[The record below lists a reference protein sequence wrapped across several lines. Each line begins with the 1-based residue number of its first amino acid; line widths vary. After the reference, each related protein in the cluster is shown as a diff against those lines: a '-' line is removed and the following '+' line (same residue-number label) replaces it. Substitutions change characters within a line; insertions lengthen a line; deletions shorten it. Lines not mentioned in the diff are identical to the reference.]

1 MNIQAE
7 KLKLIEQL
15 LKTES
20 SEIID
25 KIKTIFQRAEEGD
38 FWNELTE
45 EQKTEINDSIS
56 EIESGEVVDY
66 KSVTAKFR

>member
-20 SEIID
+20 SEIIG
-25 KIKTIFQRAEEGD
+25 KIKTIFQSAEESD

-56 EIESGEVVDY
+56 EIENGEVVEY
-66 KSVTAKFR
+66 ESVTAKFR